1 MTPWLSPDEVA
12 DLCEGLTQ
20 PAAQLRYLKRTFK
33 IEAKRKPSGAL
44 LVFRHQLEPKA
55 HAQQLR
61 PQPNRAAFLA
71 LVPKQA

>member
-1 MTPWLSPDEVA
+1 MKPWLEPDEVS

-20 PAAQLRYLKRTFK
+20 AAAQARYLKRELK

-55 HAQQLR
+55 PAQQPR
-61 PQPNRAAFLA
+61 PQPNRAALLA